1 MLICSLTQSCPQLA
15 FSSSSAAQKLS
26 GKVRIANVRYSE
38 SFRNTSSRESQD
50 FLELF
55 FRMVSG

>member
-1 MLICSLTQSCPQLA
+1 MHFLHPA
-15 FSSSSAAQKLS
+15 AAQKLS

-38 SFRNTSSRESQD
+38 SFRNTSSQESQN

-55 FRMVSG
+55 IRMVSW